1 MLNRKLHKLIVDLT
15 YIPWVWAFIFISRS
29 SSSRDKEPQASLN
42 LQTSSNLQLHYHN
55 NQVNNNLCQKIMLM
69 IQSRKGSIIDTITWL
84 SQHKVRLKEELK
96 GREWKGLFTPTFYC
110 E

>member
-15 YIPWVWAFIFISRS
+15 YIPRVWAFIFISRS

-55 NQVNNNLCQKIMLM
+55 NQVITTYV
-69 IQSRKGSIIDTITWL
+69 QSRKGFIIDTITWL